1 MKDKQWLR
9 VALPVFGVAWGGNG
23 FTPMLVYYRGQGV
36 LAAVVVDLMLV
47 YYAIGVAIGLLATG
61 SLSDRYGRRAL
72 MLPAPI
78 VALLGSALIASG
90 EHTAWLMGLGRFCA
104 GTAVGMAMTA
114 GGSWIKELSSPRF
127 DPSAAPSSGAMRV
140 AMSLSAGFGLG
151 AGASGLIGQ
160 WAPLPGQLPFVFH
173 ILLTLA
179 FQPLLFGVQETRQ
192 SPRLGLGNYGRSG
205 IFPLRAV
212 FSFRFIFLAAAVAPW
227 VFGTAF
233 VGNAILPQRFQPEME
248 HPIALTGMFITIVLI
263 TGFVVQRGMPL
274 VPAHLRPALSLG
286 AVVLSMSTAVYVVEH
301 LSLVWVTC
309 ACVLLGISYGS
320 CMYTGL
326 SETIEVAAPNELG
339 SLSGVYYSLTYTG
352 MIFPAVLTA
361 LSGRFGYPQMLG
373 FGAAVAVVL
382 LLLAVW
388 ASRRVYGAGRG

>member
-1 MKDKQWLR
+1 M
-9 VALPVFGVAWGGNG
+9 FGVAWGGNG
-23 FTPMLVYYRGQGV
+23 FTPMLVHYREQGV
-36 LAAVVVDLMLV
+36 LAAVTVDLMLV
-47 YYAIGVAIGLLATG
+47 YYAIGVAIGLLGTG
-61 SLSDRYGRRAL
+61 PLSDRFGRRAL

-78 VALLGSALIASG
+78 VALMGSVLIASG
-90 EHTAWLMGLGRFCA
+90 EQTAWLMGLGRFCA
-104 GTAVGMAMTA
+104 GIAVGMAMTA
-114 GGSWIKELSSPRF
+114 GGSWIKELSTPRF
-127 DPSAAPSSGAMRV
+127 DATAKPSSGAMRV

-160 WAPLPGQLPFVFH
+160 CAPLPGQLPFVFH

-192 SPRLGLGNYGRSG
+192 SPRRAAGAIPRSG
-205 IFPLRAV
+205 VFPLRAM
-212 FSFRFIFLAAAVAPW
+212 FSFRFLFLAAAVAPW

-233 VGNAILPQRFQPEME
+233 VGNAILPQRFQPEMD

-274 VPAHLRPALSLG
+274 LPAHLRPSLSLG
-286 AVVLSMSTAVYVVEH
+286 AVVVSMSATVFVVDH
-301 LSLVWVTC
+301 LSLLRVAF
-309 ACVLLGISYGS
+309 ACVLLGVSYGS

-326 SETIEVAAPNELG
+326 SETIEVAVPNELG

-352 MIFPAVLTA
+352 MVFPALLTA
-361 LSGRFGYPQMLG
+361 LSGSFTYPQMLG

-382 LLLAVW
+382 LIVSVW
-388 ASRRVYGAGRG
+388 ASRRVYRPQRG